1 MTTYRSAATEFE
13 KDGST
18 NDDTTSTPTRTN
30 NTNTHKYLA
39 LLLGIGLMVPWN
51 AFVTTAPYF
60 QSRLCSVEQ
69 FGIAGNFEAY
79 FAVLFNVCN
88 VLALMVLLVAQRY
101 YSDDANA
108 TCCLEEQGN
117 NDDCDVSIGSS
128 GASTIESYEQSW
140 RYQIW
145 NALREGMHYMFCFW
159 QSSSTNKKNKNE
171 QRSSQPVIDQSYF
184 LDDDD
189 DSRDDATTPLEEPL
203 LLPLAGVGKSVP
215 QPSPVASY
223 SYVSLSS
230 SNKGLEHA
238 PALTIRATHDHDP
251 PLSQQ
256 SDANTATDVVVVG
269 GAAEDDEDLL
279 TKLTTPSLGAYTGAF
294 FLAALMVFRV
304 SFSGMQFF
312 SLTVALVMI
321 CGVTCS
327 IASAGLFNT
336 ANLFTTP
343 EDDSVKT
350 IFLAGQS
357 ASGLFISIINF
368 ISVTGS
374 PPLDDEEED
383 CLASPPSSDANA
395 TSFDA
400 IQEEE
405 ECLGYNNINWSAF
418 FTYFVTC
425 ATLVACIAGYYTL
438 NRLSITQYHRR
449 RLKQARDSAR
459 DHHGADDNLFCGSSS
474 CRSNGSDAITVGTSL
489 TSMSKEEMEAS
500 LLEHAMN
507 DEDVNYHAL
516 AASEADNSAA
526 NGVMNM
532 ICLLWRPIAAVFF
545 TYFVTLAIFPVWI
558 TKLESVDKCTRS
570 RRIYNDLFQPM
581 MFIVYNGTDVL
592 GKFCAGKLIQKLND
606 QDSSS
611 NVVVYAS
618 LARFLLIPALLLC
631 QASDSVM
638 PLLFDSDFWPVFF
651 MMVFGFSNGCVSAL
665 GMMQGP
671 ALVSQHHARSGASS
685 GSASAADQEMCSTV
699 MVLVASLGLMC
710 GSVASFGVLKIG
722 TGSW

>member
-1 MTTYRSAATEFE
+1 
-13 KDGST
+13 
-18 NDDTTSTPTRTN
+18 
-30 NTNTHKYLA
+30 
-39 LLLGIGLMVPWN
+39 MVPWN

-60 QSRLCSVEQ
+60 QSRLCSVDQ

-88 VLALMVLLVAQRY
+88 VLALMVLLLAQRY
-101 YSDDANA
+101 YSAGDATTTSCDPMNNNI
-108 TCCLEEQGN
+108 EGI
-117 NDDCDVSIGSS
+117 NDDCGSSIGSS
-128 GASTIESYEQSW
+128 GASTIDSYEQSW
-140 RYQIW
+140 RYQIL
-145 NALREGMHYMFCFW
+145 NSLREGLHSIFCFW
-159 QSSSTNKKNKNE
+159 QSSSNNKKTKHE
-171 QRSSQPVIDQSYF
+171 PTIDPSYF
-184 LDDDD
+184 LDEDDGEEEK
-189 DSRDDATTPLEEPL
+189 DASHDGPLEEPL

-215 QPSPVASY
+215 QPSSF
-223 SYVSLSS
+223 SYVSLNS
-230 SNKGLEHA
+230 KGLEHA
-238 PALTIRATHDHDP
+238 PTLTIRDHP
-251 PLSQQ
+251 NPHFSSQ
-256 SDANTATDVVVVG
+256 SDGNIPSSNAHATDVVAGG
-269 GAAEDDEDLL
+269 GAVVVEDEDLL

-368 ISVTGS
+368 ISVAGS
-374 PPLDDEEED
+374 PPLEDEKED
-383 CLASPPSSDANA
+383 CLASTPSSSSDVNA
-395 TSFDA
+395 AAFD
-400 IQEEE
+400 IIIVEEEE
-405 ECLGYNNINWSAF
+405 ECLGYNSINWSAF

-425 ATLVACIAGYYTL
+425 ATLIACIAGYYTL

-449 RLKQARDSAR
+449 RLKQARD
-459 DHHGADDNLFCGSSS
+459 HNGADHDNDDDTNNNLLCGHGGTSS
-474 CRSNGSDAITVGTSL
+474 CRSNDSDAITVGTSL
-489 TSMSKEEMEAS
+489 ASMSMSMSEEEMEAS

-507 DEDVNYHAL
+507 DEDVKYHAL
-516 AASEADNSAA
+516 AAASSSDTTERSAA

-532 ICLLWRPIAAVFF
+532 MCLLWRPITAVFC

-606 QDSSS
+606 QNASS

-618 LARFLLIPALLLC
+618 LVRFLLIPALLLC

-651 MMVFGFSNGCVSAL
+651 MMAFGFSNGCVSAL

-685 GSASAADQEMCSTV
+685 SGAVSAADQEMCSTV